1 MLRLTRT
8 VRGCLAWALVAFVAM
23 LCAPPAGAEGIL
35 VSTELS
41 APLNPNGTVRQWDVS
56 PDGRYAVWIADP
68 VGREE
73 AELYSRRLDGGEY
86 VTLVRIFMHDESVR
100 SFRISPDS
108 QYVVLTI
115 GKFEDP
121 QWRVVRLLSVPI
133 GGGDPVLLNIPA
145 HDPPLPTIS
154 SYVISPDSARV
165 AYVMDRRTAGVG
177 ELYSVPIGGGPSE
190 LLVGLDAMC
199 APCVITYEFTPNGEH
214 VLFER
219 TESPSSTTLA
229 MVPAAGGSETVL
241 SADDVLYAQS
251 SPNGAG
257 AVYCRRTASETFGLF
272 AVLYDDPDHPWALS
286 PPWSSPIGFQISPD
300 STRVVYTLTD
310 ETTRTGSLY
319 SVPTLPRG
327 SPSVTLSGPLAAG
340 TYVDSF
346 LIAPNGLGVVYT
358 ARRYDIGT
366 SDLYGVPIAGGDPV
380 RLSHSLDGGQVSWF
394 QVLSNS
400 QGVAYLAS
408 AGDAPRRQL
417 YVRLFTAVSPVRL
430 NARLALKGGLQTAAI
445 SPNSGAV
452 VYSAAQAPDG
462 VLEAYVS
469 DGVHVLRIGPLFPI
483 SPGTMLNPYERLF
496 EITPDSQ
503 GVVYRAD
510 PTGSGH
516 WRLHLARGVAFY
528 TYTPMVLR

>member
-145 HDPPLPTIS
+145 HDPPLPAIS

-257 AVYCRRTASETFGLF
+257 AVYCRRTAPETFGLF
-272 AVLYDDPDHPWALS
+272 SVLYDDPDHPWALS

-310 ETTRTGSLY
+310 ETMRTGSLY
-319 SVPTLPRG
+319 AVPTLPRG
-327 SPSVTLSGPLAAG
+327 SPSVTLSGRWPR
-340 TYVDSF
+340 
-346 LIAPNGLGVVYT
+346 APTSTRSSSRRTDWAVYT

-366 SDLYGVPIAGGDPV
+366 SICTACPSRRRSAVAESL
-380 RLSHSLDGGQVSWF
+380 LDGGQVSWF

-400 QGVAYLAS
+400 QGWHIW
-408 AGDAPRRQL
+408 P
-417 YVRLFTAVSPVRL
+417 
-430 NARLALKGGLQTAAI
+430 
-445 SPNSGAV
+445 
-452 VYSAAQAPDG
+452 
-462 VLEAYVS
+462 
-469 DGVHVLRIGPLFPI
+469 
-483 SPGTMLNPYERLF
+483 
-496 EITPDSQ
+496 
-503 GVVYRAD
+503 
-510 PTGSGH
+510 
-516 WRLHLARGVAFY
+516 ARG
-528 TYTPMVLR
+528 TPPGASCTFGCSRRSARCA